1 MPLDVVSVLSTA
13 FTIAQFIHSTVER
26 IQTSKQQ
33 LRLLSASAAT
43 LLTTLNEE
51 FSEARILPER
61 CAQPLA
67 DLEILLQDIHRFVDN
82 EKEAGFM
89 KILLLKDMRLSAIEI
104 FNRRIGTLITRF
116 QVSSLLNIQS
126 ILAESKEAQQKDT
139 ETLHAYLSSLEKNNT
154 KLLQTLE
161 INQRNT
167 IAMMVSLQK
176 QLNRQNIDGAEQKF
190 YAHTLAY
197 LTSRSGKSV
206 KLEEWMIAAFEVD
219 YDEEIGAGGFGTVYR
234 GTWNR
239 TEVAI
244 KVLQNE
250 AGIKPS
256 ISALRSEIDIW
267 STLRHP
273 NIIQFLGANTLDDRP
288 FVVMPFIPYNARDF
302 LRERP
307 SFDPLHILRDISLG
321 LECLHLRKICH
332 GDLKGLNVLVENS
345 GRALLCDFGLTRLRA
360 DTTARTNAQDSLQI
374 QGSRNWMAP
383 ELMNGSRA
391 RPPSDIYAFSM
402 TLYELY
408 TNEIPLF
415 SVAYAD
421 LFDLVARRGG
431 RPERPDPDEGR
442 TISDELWE
450 LTEKCWSADPHTRPT
465 ATQLHDTLK
474 SMLSRSPPPPPI
486 KAPTTIQ
493 SEPPTSRSSEE
504 TTNTS
509 ALAARLKSTLSIKR
523 LRGEKNKIPRT
534 VGGSSAVGDQP
545 QSASS
550 AATANLEAA
559 IGYDDHL
566 NSLTI
571 NQDWGLGADGFQH
584 LPELQSKILQDR
596 KESLGDQDP
605 LTFSAMLN
613 LASTYHRLQL
623 FEQAAELQ
631 LQAIE
636 GRKAVLGPGHAET
649 LTAMCNLAATYR
661 SLGQLEDALRIGQ
674 DAFNGR
680 KILFGATNLKTL
692 SALHGV
698 GLTYYSMKQYA
709 GAKEIH
715 SGILKDRKTL
725 LGKSHN
731 DTLISMECLALS
743 YHGLGEDQKAKQ
755 LADRV
760 VAERKKILGKDH
772 PHTRASIA
780 TLTTIEGHI
789 PTVFDSY

>member
-1 MPLDVVSVLSTA
+1 MPLEVVSALSTA
-13 FTIAQFIHSTVER
+13 FTIAEFIRSTVER

-33 LRLLSASAAT
+33 LRLLSTSAAA
-43 LLTTLNEE
+43 LLTTLNKE

-61 CAQPLA
+61 CAQPLT
-67 DLEILLQDIHRFVDN
+67 DLETLLQDIHRFVDN

-89 KILLLKDMRLSAIEI
+89 KMLLLKDMRLSAIEL
-104 FNRRIGTLITRF
+104 FNRRIGTLISRF
-116 QVSSLLNIQS
+116 QVSSLLSIQS
-126 ILAESKEAQQKDT
+126 ILSESKEAQKRDT
-139 ETLHAYLSSLEKNNT
+139 EMLHAYLSSLEKNNT
-154 KLLQTLE
+154 TLLQTLE

-176 QLNRQNIDGAEQKF
+176 QLSRQNIDGAEQNF

-206 KLEEWMIAAFEVD
+206 KVEEWMIAAFEVN

-256 ISALRSEIDIW
+256 ISAFRAEIDIW

-288 FVVMPFIPYNARDF
+288 FVVMPFIPYNAREF

-321 LECLHLRKICH
+321 LECLHLRRICH

-345 GRALLCDFGLTRLRA
+345 GRALLCDFGLTRLKA
-360 DTTARTNAQDSLQI
+360 DTTARTNIRDSLQI

-383 ELMNGSRA
+383 ELMKGSRA
-391 RPPSDIYAFSM
+391 RLPSDIYAFSM

-408 TNEIPLF
+408 TDEIPLF

-442 TISDELWE
+442 PISDELWE
-450 LTEKCWSADPHTRPT
+450 LTEKCWSADPHARPT

-474 SMLSRSPPPPPI
+474 SMLSRSPLPSLI
-486 KAPTTIQ
+486 KSSPTVHSKPTI
-493 SEPPTSRSSEE
+493 SSSRFGEE

-509 ALAARLKSTLSIKR
+509 ALAVLLKNTLSIKR
-523 LRGEKNKIPRT
+523 FRGEKNKIPDGHT
-534 VGGSSAVGDQP
+534 AAASSTVGDQRQP
-545 QSASS
+545 PSS
-550 AATANLEAA
+550 PATANSKAA

-566 NSLTI
+566 NSLAI
-571 NQDWGLGADGFQH
+571 NQSFRFQH
-584 LPELQSKILQDR
+584 FSELQSKILQDR
-596 KESLGDQDP
+596 KESLGDRDP
-605 LTFSAMLN
+605 QTISAMLD

-631 LQAIE
+631 LQAFE
-636 GRKAVLGPGHAET
+636 GRKAVLGPGHADT
-649 LTAMCNLAATYR
+649 LTAMCELAATYR
-661 SLGQLEDALRIGQ
+661 SLGQLENALRISQ
-674 DAFNGR
+674 HAFTGR
-680 KILFGATNLKTL
+680 KTLFGATNLKTL
-692 SALHGV
+692 SALQDV

-709 GAKEIH
+709 EAKNIH
-715 SGILKDRKTL
+715 LGILRDRKNL

-731 DTLISMECLALS
+731 DTLISMQCLALS
-743 YHGLGEDQKAKQ
+743 YYRLGEDQKAKH
-755 LADRV
+755 LAETV
-760 VAERKKILGKDH
+760 VAERKKILGNDH

-780 TLTTIEGHI
+780 ILTTIEGHI
-789 PTVFDSY
+789 PTVFNPY